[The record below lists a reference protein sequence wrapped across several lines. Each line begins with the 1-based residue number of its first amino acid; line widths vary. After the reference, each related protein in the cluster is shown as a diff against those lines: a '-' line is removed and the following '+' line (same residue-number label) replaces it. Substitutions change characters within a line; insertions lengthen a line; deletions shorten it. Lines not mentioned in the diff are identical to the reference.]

1 MSKTSQRKTSQ
12 RDRNKRIA
20 KNINA
25 GGGFP
30 FPTASVSE
38 LKLARKLA
46 EKRFEL
52 VMDDNHD

>member
-1 MSKTSQRKTSQ
+1 MSKTSQRKASQ

-30 FPTASVSE
+30 FPTSSVSE

-46 EKRFEL
+46 KKRFEL

>member
-1 MSKTSQRKTSQ
+1 MSKTSQRKASQ

-30 FPTASVSE
+30 FPTSSVSE

-46 EKRFEL
+46 KLIKQNTTGEGNE
-52 VMDDNHD
+52 